1 MSCRC
6 AACLSSQ
13 AHAASRLSG
22 AMCAPLIPLQGL
34 PSTPADLY
42 DHVFEI
48 ARDHFAKLLE
58 NRGES
63 IGEAVRFTDA
73 FAATYGLHSG
83 KPSSSQPT
91 ATPSPKAKATT
102 ETPQRRGRA
111 PTPTPTRQQESTPSA
126 LRTGARERSN
136 SRVSFAEDPTE
147 IYEIQ
152 SSSDE
157 DWVMTSPDRPRLP
170 TPSGDPTVH
179 APTAAAASAAE
190 HPQAPPRTTTTT
202 TTSTTTTVMTVLNP
216 DIVSGQQQ
224 NRWMHLVA
232 VMRWRRRWS
241 IQGKARQ
248 YSLKGMPKNLDG
260 KATGFGSHIGR
271 WQWREI
277 RHFW

>member
-1 MSCRC
+1 MP
-6 AACLSSQ
+6 
-13 AHAASRLSG
+13 
-22 AMCAPLIPLQGL
+22 APLIPLQGL

-48 ARDHFAKLLE
+48 ACDHFAKLLE

-63 IGEAVRFTDA
+63 IGEAVTFTDA
-73 FAATYGLHSG
+73 FVATGVAT
-83 KPSSSQPT
+83 SSSQPT

-157 DWVMTSPDRPRLP
+157 DWMMTSPDRPRLP

-190 HPQAPPRTTTTT
+190 HPQASPRKGTSKGASTSRSTTTTTT
-202 TTSTTTTVMTVLNP
+202 TTSTTTTVMTALNP

-277 RHFW
+277 SHFW